1 MAKRNFNQFKFSRD
15 DLLRKSG
22 IESKFEVIRLAF
34 GRIRQLLREKNKM
47 LQHNPEKL
55 CTRVLREIAE
65 GKLKPESL
73 KEESQEKESPVFTT
87 SPKKEVKAMKG
98 KVKKITDRGFG
109 FIKAEDGKELFFHS
123 SKCKDLFESFKKDDA
138 VTFEIAPSER
148 QPGKMQA
155 VKVRHDSDF

>member
-1 MAKRNFNQFKFSRD
+1 MIKFSTD

-22 IESKFEVIRLAF
+22 IESKFELIHLAIR
-34 GRIRQLLREKNKM
+34 RIKQLIREKNKM
-47 LQHNPEKL
+47 LQDNPEKL

-73 KEESQEKESPVFTT
+73 KEESQEKESPVSII

-98 KVKKITDRGFG
+98 KVKKVTDRGFG
-109 FIKAEDGKELFFHS
+109 FIKAEDGKEVFFHS
-123 SKCKDLFESFKKDDA
+123 SKCEDLFESFKKDDA

-155 VKVRHDSDF
+155 VKVRHDNDF